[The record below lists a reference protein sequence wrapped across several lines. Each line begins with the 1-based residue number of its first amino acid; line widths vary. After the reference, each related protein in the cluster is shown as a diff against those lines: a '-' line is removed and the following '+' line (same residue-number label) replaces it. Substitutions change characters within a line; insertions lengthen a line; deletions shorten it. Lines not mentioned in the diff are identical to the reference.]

1 MKKSDKCDKDCKCG
15 CREGKECTCGCGDKD
30 CTCGCREGKECT
42 CGCGDKDCT
51 CGCREG
57 KECTCGCGDKDCK
70 CGCREGKECTCGC
83 GDKDCKCGCREGK
96 ECTCGCGCRK
106 GKKIVGAAMLSL
118 GLVLAGFFPG
128 YYYYHA
134 KMDANSVVVKGL
146 AEMDVKADL
155 AIWNIKFVVTGDD
168 VIKAQQDMEQQ
179 KNTVRNFLLKNNIK
193 AEEISIGR
201 LETNDLMASPYRS
214 ANDNGARFILTQ
226 NITVKSTDVDNIA
239 AVLNKSGDLVAQG
252 VIFNQD
258 YGYPVSYLFTGLN
271 DIKPQMLAEA
281 TKNAKEAAAE
291 FAKNSG
297 SKVGKIRHANQGVF
311 SILPREQS
319 AYASEMQEIEK
330 KVRVVST
337 IEYWLE

>member
-30 CTCGCREGKECT
+30 CTCGCQ
-42 CGCGDKDCT
+42 
-51 CGCREG
+51 
-57 KECTCGCGDKDCK
+57 
-70 CGCREGKECTCGC
+70 EGKECTCGC

-297 SKVGKIRHANQGVF
+297 NKVGKIRHANQGVF

>member
-1 MKKSDKCDKDCKCG
+1 MIKIASAAAKKAKSAPAVVIKIASAVAKKVKNVLADAIKIASAVAKKVKNVLADAIKIASAVA
-15 CREGKECTCGCGDKD
+15 GKAKNVLAAVA
-30 CTCGCREGKECT
+30 RIANAVVAVA
-42 CGCGDKDCT
+42 
-51 CGCREG
+51 
-57 KECTCGCGDKDCK
+57 
-70 CGCREGKECTCGC
+70 
-83 GDKDCKCGCREGK
+83 
-96 ECTCGCGCRK
+96 
-106 GKKIVGAAMLSL
+106 KKVVSAAMLAF
-118 GLVLAGFFPG
+118 GLVLGGFFPG

-168 VIKAQQDMEQQ
+168 VIKAQQDMEKQ
-179 KNTVRNFLLKNNIK
+179 KTVVQDFLIKNNIK
-193 AEEISIGR
+193 AEEISVGR
-201 LETNDLMASPYRS
+201 LETNDLMANPYRS
-214 ANDNGARFILTQ
+214 NNDNNVRFILTQ
-226 NITVKSTDVDNIA
+226 NITVKSANVDNIA
-239 AVLNKSGDLVAQG
+239 KVLNKSGDLVAQG

-271 DIKPQMLAEA
+271 NIKPQMLAEA
-281 TKNAKEAAAE
+281 TKNAKEAAEE